1 MRRDDEVTGMHGSTI
16 RSARPRR
23 WAGVLAPAIAALLV
37 SGTVLSVQQLPSST
51 AKAVSAASRDSS
63 VAVWES
69 ALQGR
74 RGRSPDVTVRQLAR
88 ASVPA
93 QRLRVRFGNPFGTDP
108 VLIRDAWLGLPV
120 ASGLATLAP
129 GSNRP
134 ITFHGRRSV
143 RIAPGASIL
152 SDPVGVAVRADQDV
166 AVSVYA
172 PGAPVNDHAFPPFA
186 ADPPG
191 MFIGTGGDT
200 AQDPSAARFPGT
212 PVISG
217 EQTSDAT
224 GYHPGQLWWLDLLV
238 GERVQAAGTLV
249 TLGDSI
255 TDGYHA
261 DGPPGQRWTDV
272 LADRLQLLPPFRR
285 LAVANAGISGNTV
298 SIQPNPYDPTGQC
311 CGPPAPIRLNRDV
324 LSVPGVRTVFLL
336 EGTNDLGGGDNAPP
350 ADADQVISAMTG
362 IAKRLHARGLRVVA
376 ATVLPMCNPAGSA
389 KERARLAVN
398 RWIRSTGAF
407 DAVVDFDAVLRDP
420 ADPTVMIADLQH
432 DCYHPNAAGDALLG
446 AAIPLSV
453 LTG

>member
-1 MRRDDEVTGMHGSTI
+1 MDGLTE
-16 RSARPRR
+16 RSNRLTRLLAPVVAAVALIATTVAVQHLPDPATPQARPVTATS
-23 WAGVLAPAIAALLV
+23 AG
-37 SGTVLSVQQLPSST
+37 
-51 AKAVSAASRDSS
+51 SS

-74 RGRSPDVTVRQLAR
+74 RGLSPDVTVRQLAR
-88 ASVPA
+88 ASVA
-93 QRLRVRFGNPFGTDP
+93 AHGLRVRFGNPFGEAP
-108 VLIRDAWLGLPV
+108 VAIRNAWLGLPI
-120 ASGLATLAP
+120 ASGLATLVP

-134 ITFHGRRSV
+134 ITFHGRRTVS
-143 RIAPGASIL
+143 IAPGASVL
-152 SDPVGVAVRADQDV
+152 SDPVAVEVPADQDV

-186 ADPPG
+186 GDPPG

-200 AQDPSAARFPGT
+200 AHDTSAAAFPST
-212 PVISG
+212 PVITG
-217 EQTSDAT
+217 AQTSDAA

-238 GERVQAAGTLV
+238 GERAEAAGTLV

-272 LADRLQLLPPFRR
+272 LADRLQALPAARR

-298 SIQPNPYDPTGQC
+298 SVQPNPYDPTGQC
-311 CGPPAPIRLNRDV
+311 CGPPAPQRLDRDV
-324 LSVPGVRTVFLL
+324 LAVPGVRTVFLL

-350 ADADQVISAMTG
+350 ATAEAVTSAMTG
-362 IAKRLHARGLRVVA
+362 IAGRLHARGLRVVA
-376 ATVLPMCNPAGSA
+376 ATVLPMCNAAGSD
-389 KERARLAVN
+389 KEQARLAVN
-398 RWIRSTGAF
+398 RWIRTTRAF

-420 ADPTVMIADLQH
+420 ADPTVMIKDLQY

-446 AAIPLSV
+446 AAIPLHA